1 MVKIGF
7 LGCHEVSFHCLKKI
21 CNLAKEFN
29 DSISIVFDLI
39 PEEASKHSASISFE
53 SLKNEYKFPLYHI
66 KNITDQESMSLL
78 SNANLDILFIIG
90 WHRVVSQSVLDQADI
105 CIGLHASLLPKDR
118 GSSPINWQIIRGCT
132 NGGVSLFHL
141 TKDVDSGHI
150 IDQKEFSIDYNDSVR
165 TIFFKS
171 IIKSIEL
178 LENNWIDIHNLK
190 PKKIPQNDEEATFN
204 NRRKPIDGL
213 IDWTKSSE
221 DCYNWIRALTFPY
234 PGAFTY
240 WKGKKLLI
248 WESVISNKK
257 EKCIPGTIVETE
269 KSILVSTGDGNIE
282 IHLLQY
288 ENEPLCNSE
297 VFKKSYGLKVQNTFQ
312 NF

>member
-118 GSSPINWQIIRGCT
+118 GSSPINLQIIRGCT
-132 NGGVSLFHL
+132 N
-141 TKDVDSGHI
+141 
-150 IDQKEFSIDYNDSVR
+150 
-165 TIFFKS
+165 
-171 IIKSIEL
+171 
-178 LENNWIDIHNLK
+178 
-190 PKKIPQNDEEATFN
+190 
-204 NRRKPIDGL
+204 
-213 IDWTKSSE
+213 
-221 DCYNWIRALTFPY
+221 
-234 PGAFTY
+234 
-240 WKGKKLLI
+240 
-248 WESVISNKK
+248 
-257 EKCIPGTIVETE
+257 
-269 KSILVSTGDGNIE
+269 
-282 IHLLQY
+282 
-288 ENEPLCNSE
+288 
-297 VFKKSYGLKVQNTFQ
+297 
-312 NF
+312 